1 MMELEDIIGND
12 DLKRALS
19 GMISGNR
26 VPHAIMFYENEGC
39 GALAIAMAFVKKL
52 NEGRHPDVHYTFPI
66 TSGTKVKGE
75 VKNLVCD
82 MYRPLWTE
90 LVEKN
95 PYFLE
100 SELSE
105 ALGFEK
111 KKGIIGVAEGKAI
124 IQKLSLTSLSD
135 GYRAVIMWLPER
147 MNAETANKLL
157 KAIEE
162 PSPKDIF
169 ILITHSPSS
178 VLQTISSRCQAL
190 RVLPLSKEEVSR
202 TLRVQF
208 GYSEEDA
215 QFAASFSSGS
225 VGEALYSL
233 SRKEETSA
241 TRDLFFTLMEDIVAR
256 DYLATLEAGD
266 AIAALDSREKQ
277 KAFCNFAAECI
288 RKIFMLQQGM
298 EEISGIL
305 PQERDLYVEMAG
317 KCGRSFCRSS
327 LDIIGKAALRLERN
341 VNQKIIFCNMVS
353 KMFGSV
359 RQ

>member
-1 MMELEDIIGND
+1 MELEDIIGND
-12 DLKRALS
+12 DLRRALS

-26 VPHAIMFYENEGC
+26 VPHAIMLYENEGC
-39 GALAIAMAFVKKL
+39 GALDIAMAFLRKL
-52 NEGRHPDVHYTFPI
+52 NGGAYTDVHYTFPI

-82 MYRPLWTE
+82 MYLPLWTD
-90 LVEKN
+90 LVKEN
-95 PYFLE
+95 PFFLE
-100 SELSE
+100 NELSE

-124 IQKLSLTSLSD
+124 IQKLSLTSLSN

-190 RVLPLSKEEVSR
+190 RVLPLSKEEVSL
-202 TLRVQF
+202 TLQKRF
-208 GYSEEDA
+208 GYGEDEA
-215 QFAASFSSGS
+215 RSAAAFSSGS

-233 SRKEETSA
+233 TRKEDTSA
-241 TRDLFFTLMEDIVAR
+241 TRELFYTLMKNIVSR
-256 DYLATLEAGD
+256 DYLSTLETGD
-266 AIAALDSREKQ
+266 MIAALDSREKQ
-277 KAFCNFAAECI
+277 KAFCNFAADCI
-288 RKIFMLQQGM
+288 RKIFMMQQGL
-298 EEISGIL
+298 EEISGIT
-305 PQERDLYVEMAG
+305 PQEKEFYMEVAG
-317 KCGRSFCRSS
+317 KCGRGFCRSS
-327 LDIIGKAALRLERN
+327 LDIISRAAARIERN
-341 VNQKIIFCNMVS
+341 VNQKMIFCNMAS
-353 KMFGSV
+353 KMFNSV